1 MKYIVGAFGLLM
13 MPFLLPVVALAALVL
28 TVSAVLKDNTG
39 GAEDA

>member
-1 MKYIVGAFGLLM
+1 MKYIVGAVGLRR
-13 MPFLLPVVALAALVL
+13 MPFLLPVVAIAALVL

>member
-1 MKYIVGAFGLLM
+1 MKYIVGALGLLM

-39 GAEDA
+39 GTEDA